1 MNVFDKYLLSKD
13 TGVRRRIEVDATL
26 YERLEEL
33 TDVYDAS
40 INKLVNIAII
50 ELIRTCD
57 VKIYERPKNEISE
70 PHNFLIRESSYK
82 KLEELKE
89 KYKISIYRLINI
101 EIYNAINS

>member
-40 INKLVNIAII
+40 INKLVNI
-50 ELIRTCD
+50 
-57 VKIYERPKNEISE
+57 
-70 PHNFLIRESSYK
+70 
-82 KLEELKE
+82 
-89 KYKISIYRLINI
+89 
-101 EIYNAINS
+101 